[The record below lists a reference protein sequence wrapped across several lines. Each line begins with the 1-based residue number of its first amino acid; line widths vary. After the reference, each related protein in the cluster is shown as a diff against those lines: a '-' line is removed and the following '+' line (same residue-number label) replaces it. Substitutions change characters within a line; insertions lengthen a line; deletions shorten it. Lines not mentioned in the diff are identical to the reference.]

1 MTDALILALANVI
14 PNVITDKDLI
24 ASYTRDW
31 TGRFNG
37 KADVVVRPK
46 NTNQIAE
53 IVILCKKFGTAI
65 QIQGGNTGLV
75 GGSVPPQNSLRPI
88 CLISTSSLNTILDF
102 DVVTGHITVGAGVSV
117 AQVQSTVRAQGWEF
131 PIDLASRESATIGG
145 LVATNAG
152 GIRVCA
158 FGMTKQSVAGIEMV
172 LADGQ
177 VISNLTSPLKDNTGY
192 PIQDLAVGAEGT
204 LGIITAVR
212 MKLIRPTVSS
222 TLFVVPC
229 DSVQQAYETLLSVQK
244 AGHNLLAAEY
254 VDAKSMHL
262 IINYSQ
268 LRPLWEINPSVT
280 LFIEVAGSNVQLEID
295 SRALGTSNSAEKRN
309 FWRYRETASDSWT
322 AVGKVHKLDVSVAV
336 HKIGAFEAELSAML
350 SGFGLV
356 TSYGSFGHLA
366 DGNLHIEIVGPA
378 EDDYEVD
385 KSVLELVAK
394 FKGSISAEHGI
405 GRAKREY
412 LGLTRD
418 AIDIEFMQ
426 KIKEVF
432 DSERLFNPGVLLP
445 D

>member
-1 MTDALILALANVI
+1 MTSAFNVALAKIV
-14 PNVITDKDLI
+14 PSVVTDKDLI
-24 ASYTRDW
+24 ASYTSDW

-37 KADVVVRPK
+37 KADVVVRPE
-46 NTNQIAE
+46 NAAQITE
-53 IVILCKKFGTAI
+53 VVLLCKKFGAAI

-75 GGSVPPQNSLRPI
+75 GGSVPPPNSLRPI
-88 CLISTSSLNTILDF
+88 CLISTSSLNSILDF

-192 PIQDLAVGAEGT
+192 PISDLAVGAEGT

-212 MKLIRPTVSS
+212 MKLIRPILSS
-222 TLFVVPC
+222 TLFVIPC
-229 DSVQQAYETLLSVQK
+229 DSVQLAYETLLSVQK

-254 VDAKSMHL
+254 VDTKSMQL
-262 IINYSQ
+262 IMSYSD
-268 LRPLWEINPSVT
+268 LRPLWPVPPNVT
-280 LFIEVAGSNVQLEID
+280 VFIEIAGSNIQLEVD
-295 SRALGTSNSAEKRN
+295 PRALGTSNAGEMRN
-309 FWRYRETASDSWT
+309 FWKYREAASDSWT

-336 HKIGAFEAELSAML
+336 DQIGAFESKLSAML
-350 SGFGLV
+350 SNFKIV

-378 EDDYEVD
+378 QDDYEID
-385 KSVLELVAK
+385 KSVLELVAQ
-394 FKGSISAEHGI
+394 FHGSISAEHGI

-418 AIDIEFMQ
+418 AIDIELMK

-432 DSERLFNPGVLLP
+432 DPEKLFNPGVLLP

>member
-1 MTDALILALANVI
+1 MTDALNRALANIV

-24 ASYTRDW
+24 ASYTSDW

-37 KADVVVRPK
+37 KADVVVRPE
-46 NTNQIAE
+46 NAQQITE
-53 IVILCKKFGTAI
+53 VVLLCKKFGVAI

-75 GGSVPPQNSLRPI
+75 GGSVPPSDSPHPI
-88 CLISTSSLNTILDF
+88 CLISTSSLKTILDF

-117 AQVQSTVRAQGWEF
+117 AQVQSTVRAKGWEF
-131 PIDLASRESATIGG
+131 PVDLASRESATIGG

-172 LADGQ
+172 LADGRL
-177 VISNLTSPLKDNTGY
+177 VSNLTNPLKDNTGY
-192 PIQDLAVGAEGT
+192 PILDLAAGAEGT

-212 MKLIRPTVSS
+212 MKLIRPTLSS
-222 TLFVVPC
+222 TLFVIPC
-229 DSVQQAYETLLSVQK
+229 DSVQLAYETLLRVQN

-254 VDAKSMHL
+254 VDAKSMQL
-262 IINYSQ
+262 IMTYAQ
-268 LRPLWEINPSVT
+268 LRPLWPIAPNVT
-280 LFIEVAGSNVQLEID
+280 VFIEVAGSSIQLD
-295 SRALGTSNSAEKRN
+295 VNPQALGTSKSGEIRS
-309 FWRYRETASDSWT
+309 FWKYREAASDSWT
-322 AVGKVHKLDVSVAV
+322 AIGKVHKLDVSVSV
-336 HKIGAFEAELSAML
+336 DQIGAFESKLSAML
-350 SGFGLV
+350 SGFELV

-366 DGNLHIEIVGPA
+366 DGNLHIEIVGPPQ
-378 EDDYEVD
+378 DDYEID

-394 FKGSISAEHGI
+394 FNGSISAEHGI

-418 AIDIEFMQ
+418 AIDIELMK

-432 DSERLFNPGVLLP
+432 DPEKLFNPGVLLL

>member
-1 MTDALILALANVI
+1 MTDALNRALANI
-14 PNVITDKDLI
+14 LPNVITDKDLI
-24 ASYTRDW
+24 ASYTSDW

-37 KADVVVRPK
+37 KADVVVRPE
-46 NTNQIAE
+46 NAQQITE
-53 IVILCKKFGTAI
+53 VVLLCKKFGVAI

-75 GGSVPPQNSLRPI
+75 GGSVPPSDSPRPM
-88 CLISTSSLNTILDF
+88 CLISTSSLKTMLDF

-117 AQVQSTVRAQGWEF
+117 AQVQSTVRDKGWEF
-131 PIDLASRESATIGG
+131 PVDLASRESATIGG

-172 LADGQ
+172 LADGRL
-177 VISNLTSPLKDNTGY
+177 VSNLTNPLKDNTGY
-192 PIQDLAVGAEGT
+192 PILDLAAGAEGT

-212 MKLIRPTVSS
+212 MKLIRPTLLS
-222 TLFVVPC
+222 TLFVIPC
-229 DSVQQAYETLLSVQK
+229 ESVQLAYETLLRVQN

-254 VDAKSMHL
+254 VDAKSMQL
-262 IINYSQ
+262 IMTYAQ
-268 LRPLWEINPSVT
+268 LRPLWPIAPNVT
-280 LFIEVAGSNVQLEID
+280 VFIEVAGPSIQLDVD
-295 SRALGTSNSAEKRN
+295 SKALGTSNSGEIRS
-309 FWRYRETASDSWT
+309 FWKYREAASDSWT
-322 AVGKVHKLDVSVAV
+322 AVGKVHKLDVSVSV
-336 HKIGAFEAELSAML
+336 DQIGAFESQLSAML
-350 SGFGLV
+350 SEFEIV

-378 EDDYEVD
+378 QDDYEID

-394 FKGSISAEHGI
+394 FNGSISAEHGI

-412 LGLTRD
+412 LSLTRN
-418 AIDIEFMQ
+418 AIDIELMK

-432 DSERLFNPGVLLP
+432 DPEKLFNPGVLLP

>member
-1 MTDALILALANVI
+1 MTDAYNLALANIV
-14 PNVITDKDLI
+14 PSVVTDKDVI
-24 ASYTRDW
+24 ATYTSDW
-31 TGRFNG
+31 TGRFYG
-37 KADVVVRPK
+37 RADVVVKPE
-46 NTNQIAE
+46 NTQQMVGA
-53 IVILCKKFGTAI
+53 VLLCKKFGVAI

-75 GGSVPPQNSLRPI
+75 GGSVPPSDSLRPI
-88 CLISTSSLNTILDF
+88 CLISTSSLNSILDF

-117 AQVQSTVRAQGWEF
+117 AQVQSTVRAKGWEF

-172 LADGQ
+172 LADGR

-192 PIQDLAVGAEGT
+192 PILDLAAGAEGT

-212 MKLIRPTVSS
+212 MKLIRPTLSS
-222 TLFVVPC
+222 TLFVIPC
-229 DSVQQAYETLLSVQK
+229 DSLQLAYETLLSVQR

-254 VDAKSMHL
+254 VDAISMQL
-262 IINYSQ
+262 IMSYAQ
-268 LRPLWEINPSVT
+268 LRPLWSIAPNITV
-280 LFIEVAGSNVQLEID
+280 FIEVSGSNIQLD
-295 SRALGTSNSAEKRN
+295 VDPQALGTSNSGEIRN
-309 FWRYRETASDSWT
+309 FWKYREAASDSWT

-336 HKIGAFEAELSAML
+336 DQIGAFESKLSAIL
-350 SGFGLV
+350 SDFEIV

-378 EDDYEVD
+378 QDDYEID
-385 KSVLELVAK
+385 KSVLELIAK
-394 FKGSISAEHGI
+394 FNGSISAEHGI

-418 AIDIEFMQ
+418 AIDIELMK

-432 DSERLFNPGVLLP
+432 DPEKLFNPGVLLP